1 MPLLPT
7 KSRDQKPATLV
18 TPAWHPNFRNA
29 ERLPDT
35 KTVRT
40 AFFINIAAVTIT
52 LTLLIITVNRELG
65 VHELAAEVTQSE
77 VDIQKFEKS
86 SLKAVALFQKFQVEE
101 KKLHELD
108 EFLGPGKFV
117 LSDFVLHLGEH
128 LPRKVALTHIE
139 YRPTAVTLRGHARGT
154 PDEAAG
160 EADAYIRQLRED
172 QTYGALFEDVSAS
185 NQGIDAATGWFAFD
199 LVMKFKEAAPK
210 DNKEAK
216 DKEAKK

>member
-1 MPLLPT
+1 M
-7 KSRDQKPATLV
+7 
-18 TPAWHPNFRNA
+18 
-29 ERLPDT
+29 
-35 KTVRT
+35 
-40 AFFINIAAVTIT
+40 
-52 LTLLIITVNRELG
+52 
-65 VHELAAEVTQSE
+65 HELAAEVTQSE
-77 VDIQKFEKS
+77 ADIQKLEKS
-86 SLKAVALFQKFQVEE
+86 SQKAVALFQKFQVEE